1 MSNETVLKNFLNKKH
16 GQTNLRDIINGYYTY
31 KGRTL
36 HTEEDKDHFKLIN
49 YSTVIAYIKDNKLYL
64 NVNKYS
70 TTTSKIQSKLYY
82 LASLTDYKII
92 RYYERGQ

>member
-1 MSNETVLKNFLNKKH
+1 MNNETVLKNFLNKEH
-16 GQTNLRDIINGYYTY
+16 GATNLRNIQNGYYIY

-36 HTEEDKDHFKLIN
+36 HTEKHKDQFQLIN
-49 YSTVIAYIKDNKLYL
+49 YTTKIAYIKGNELYL

-70 TTTSKIQSKLYY
+70 TTTSKIQYKLAR

-92 RYYERGQ
+92 RYYEKEN